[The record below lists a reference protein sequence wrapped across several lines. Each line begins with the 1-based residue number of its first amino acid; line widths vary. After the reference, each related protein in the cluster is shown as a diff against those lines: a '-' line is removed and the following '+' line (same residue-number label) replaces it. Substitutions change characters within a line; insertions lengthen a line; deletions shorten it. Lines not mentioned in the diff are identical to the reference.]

1 MSDPR
6 WPCVEGFVDLVWLA
20 AGLGLLV
27 VGADSLVRG
36 GVGLAR
42 RLGVSPL
49 LIGVTVVAWGTSTP
63 ELVVSLEAALKGLP
77 GIAVGNVV
85 GSNIANMLL
94 ILAVAALIAP
104 VSVPAEAI
112 RRDSLFVLG
121 ATALFI
127 AIALDT
133 DRLAWWHGVLCLGLL
148 AATAVITYLQEREG
162 GTASGALHAA
172 EAEEVQAVPLNP
184 LLAAMMVAGGIGLL
198 VIGGELMIGAA
209 VSIARSFGVSEVV
222 IGLTL
227 VAVGTSLPELVT
239 SVVAAI
245 RRHSEIALGNILGS
259 NIYNILGILGV
270 ASLIAPTA
278 IPPEIA
284 RMEMW
289 VMAAAALPLLPAMVS
304 GRIGRPL
311 AAAMLAGYVLYVG
324 RLIAL
329 A

>member
-1 MSDPR
+1 
-6 WPCVEGFVDLVWLA
+6 VDLVWLA

-27 VGADSLVRG
+27 LGAEGLVRG

-49 LIGVTVVAWGTSTP
+49 LVGVTVVAWGTSTP
-63 ELVVSLEAALKGLP
+63 ELVVSVEAALKGLP

-85 GSNIANMLL
+85 GSNIANVLL

-104 VSVPAEAI
+104 IAVRPEAI
-112 RRDSLFVLG
+112 RRDAAFVLG
-121 ATALFI
+121 ATALFV
-127 AIALDT
+127 AIALNA

-148 AATAVITYLQEREG
+148 AATAVITYRQERTG

-184 LLAAMMVAGGIGLL
+184 ALASAMVVGGIGLL

-209 VSIARSFGVSEVV
+209 VGIARAFGIPEVV

-245 RRHSEIALGNILGS
+245 RRHSDIALGNILGS

-284 RMEMW
+284 RTEMW
-289 VMAAAALPLLPAMVS
+289 VMAAAALLLLPAMVS
-304 GRIGRPL
+304 GRVGRPL
-311 AAAMLAGYVLYVG
+311 AAAMLLAYAAYVA
-324 RLIAL
+324 RLVAL